1 MSPLRTGDVVVVEF
15 GSGSQHIQAAV
26 IMSPDTY
33 LVSGPPQHVV
43 VVPCGSPA
51 VTLPSD
57 VAVMLIG
64 AHGEPE
70 CFAAQAEL
78 VRAVKIDCCTSIIG
92 NVGPGPVQ
100 RIGAILRMLIAI
112 DP

>member
-1 MSPLRTGDVVVVEF
+1 MVVVEF
-15 GSGSQHIQAAV
+15 GLDSQHTQAAV
-26 IMSPDTY
+26 VMSPDTY
-33 LVSGPPQHVV
+33 LVSGPQHVV

-51 VTLPSD
+51 VTLPSH